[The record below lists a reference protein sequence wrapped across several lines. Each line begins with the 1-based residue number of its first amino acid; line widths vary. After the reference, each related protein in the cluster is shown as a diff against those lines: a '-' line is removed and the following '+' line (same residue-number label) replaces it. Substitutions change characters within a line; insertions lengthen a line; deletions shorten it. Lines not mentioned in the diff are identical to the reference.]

1 MSGIVIVGAGLGGLR
16 AAESARA
23 AGYQGPITMIG
34 DEPHLPYTRP
44 PLSKE
49 ALAAGIDVAALEFRR
64 KRSLDDVDWLL
75 HRAAVGCDLAAHE
88 VHLDD
93 GRAVAFDA
101 LVVASGIRAR
111 RLPLPGPIEG
121 RYLLRTAEDAI
132 RLRAR
137 LTAGARVVVLGAGF
151 IGCEVAAT
159 ARSLG
164 CEVCVVAVDPVPML
178 RPLGARLG
186 AAMQRRHESHGVSF
200 QLSRTIDVLH
210 GSATHVRSVGLSDGT
225 ELPAD
230 VVIEAVGS
238 VPNVEWLAGNGLDLS
253 DGVLVDSAMQV
264 VSSPAPMVAVGDVCR
279 HPNALFGPAP
289 RRVEHWSVPTA
300 TGRRAGATLA
310 SLLAGEQP
318 DRSPFAVLPSFWS
331 DQYAYQVQSFGMPDL
346 ADRIV
351 VAEGDI
357 DGPCIVEYFDASGL
371 VGVVGIDRTPDLGP
385 FRMAL
390 MDRPLVAG

>member
-16 AAESARA
+16 AAESARV

-34 DEPHLPYTRP
+34 DEPHLPYSRP

-49 ALAAGIDVAALEFRR
+49 GLAAGIDVAALEFRR
-64 KRSLDDVDWLL
+64 KRSLADVDWLL
-75 HRAAVGCDLAAHE
+75 HRAAVGCDLAARE
-88 VHLDD
+88 VHLND
-93 GRAVAFDA
+93 GRAVSFDA

-111 RLPLPGPIEG
+111 RLPLPGPAEG
-121 RYLLRTAEDAI
+121 RYLLRTADDAL
-132 RLRAR
+132 RLHER
-137 LTAGARVVVLGAGF
+137 LTAGARVVVLGSGF

-164 CEVCVVAVDPVPML
+164 CEVCVVALDPVPLL
-178 RPLGARLG
+178 RPLGAHLG
-186 AAMQRRHESHGVSF
+186 AAMQRRHESHGVRF

-210 GSATHVRSVGLSDGT
+210 ERGSQVRSVGLSDGT

-230 VVIEAVGS
+230 VVVEAVGS

-264 VSSPAPMVAVGDVCR
+264 VASPAPMVAVGDICR
-279 HPNALFGPAP
+279 HPNALFGPVP

-300 TGRRAGATLA
+300 TARRAGATVA
-310 SLLAGEQP
+310 SLLAGERP

-331 DQYAYQVQSFGMPDL
+331 DQYAYQLQSFGMPDL

-351 VAEGDI
+351 VAEGDV
-357 DGPCIVEYFDASGL
+357 DGPCIVEYFDATGL
-371 VGVVGIDRTPDLGP
+371 VGVVGVDRTPDLAP
-385 FRMAL
+385 YRASL
-390 MDRPLVAG
+390 LDRPLLAD